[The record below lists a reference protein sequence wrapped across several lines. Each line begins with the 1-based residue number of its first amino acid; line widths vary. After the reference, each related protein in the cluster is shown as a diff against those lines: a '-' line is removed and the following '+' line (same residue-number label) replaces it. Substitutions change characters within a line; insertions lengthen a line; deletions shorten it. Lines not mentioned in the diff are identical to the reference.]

1 MTPDERAAIRAEAF
15 REAAEI
21 ALQIAMFNGFMADGK
36 RSDYTPGERDLR
48 MKRAGAREVADAIEA
63 RAKEKQP

>member
-15 REAAEI
+15 KEAAEI
-21 ALQIAMFNGFMADGK
+21 AREDARAISKGTFGRLGSIEAIGRHIA
-36 RSDYTPGERDLR
+36 E
-48 MKRAGAREVADAIEA
+48 AIEA

>member
-21 ALQIAMFNGFMADGK
+21 ARTHGVIPTDDIDDWRIGYACGRKEAA
-36 RSDYTPGERDLR
+36 RD
-48 MKRAGAREVADAIEA
+48 IEA
-63 RAKEKQP
+63 RAKEKRP

>member
-1 MTPDERAAIRAEAF
+1 MTTPAERDAIRAEAF

-21 ALQIAMFNGFMADGK
+21 ARERERITRALLGPVAMPFSMAET
-36 RSDYTPGERDLR
+36 YTDVI
-48 MKRAGAREVADAIEA
+48 KAIEA

>member
-21 ALQIAMFNGFMADGK
+21 ARERERIAAQLLGPVPMPFSMAET
-36 RSDYTPGERDLR
+36 YTDLIT
-48 MKRAGAREVADAIEA
+48 AIEA

>member
-21 ALQIAMFNGFMADGK
+21 ARKLQDDATAEIPNSANA
-36 RSDYTPGERDLR
+36 
-48 MKRAGAREVADAIEA
+48 VAIMLTAQALAQAIEA

>member
-1 MTPDERAAIRAEAF
+1 MTTPAERDAIRAEAF

-21 ALQIAMFNGFMADGK
+21 ARAAAVTL
-36 RSDYTPGERDLR
+36 RTGERIAD
-48 MKRAGAREVADAIEA
+48 AAVGAIEAAIAIEA

>member
-1 MTPDERAAIRAEAF
+1 MTTPAERDAIRAEAF

-21 ALQIAMFNGFMADGK
+21 ARELGEAFDDMSGRSLAIACF
-36 RSDYTPGERDLR
+36 
-48 MKRAGAREVADAIEA
+48 EVVKAIEA